1 MVKQMEQMGTQYF
14 CPGEEPARQGHLLFG
29 QKFCVPIFVKRVSTA
44 GFLLLDA
51 MVALAVLTGGVFLLV
66 AYHRAEVRELR
77 ATQETLCATL
87 IAESEIER
95 LITLPYEEMPA
106 GPTQAL
112 AFSVPSAARL
122 KGARGTLTV
131 SEVEPGLKEAEVTV
145 FWQPLRGPDRSVSLR
160 RSFAKEGSA
169 P

>member
-1 MVKQMEQMGTQYF
+1 MVT
-14 CPGEEPARQGHLLFG
+14 RH
-29 QKFCVPIFVKRVSTA
+29 STR

-51 MVALAVLTGGVFLLV
+51 MAALAVLSGGVLLLV

-77 ATQETLCATL
+77 VTQETFCATL

-95 LITLPYEEMPA
+95 LTALPYGEIPRGE
-106 GPTQAL
+106 GQTL
-112 AFSVPSAARL
+112 KLSVPSAARL

-131 SEVEPGLKEAEVTV
+131 SEVEPGLKEAQVAV
-145 FWQPLRGPDRSVSLR
+145 FWQPLRGPERSITLR
-160 RSFAKEGSA
+160 RSFAKEGA